1 MKIRPQLVELI
12 VCKLDAQY
20 KVVNTHNIQSSSKG
34 IQQFIVE
41 IGLVQ
46 ICIAVHISNISMDFR
61 IEFKWYG
68 SVCF

>member
-20 KVVNTHNIQSSSKG
+20 KVVNTHNIQSRSKG
-34 IQQFIVE
+34 IQQFVVE

-46 ICIAVHISNISMDFR
+46 ICIAVHIANISMDFR